1 MWLKI
6 KPEEPLIIGEV
17 RAGSQFLTGL
27 PYIPGRF
34 LRGAWADHLLAQGEA
49 EILPKVQSVRIGN
62 FFPVAE
68 WQSMDYVLPLPLTA
82 LTCKR
87 EGGFRSEPHPRQ
99 RGHGVVDT
107 LLPHLAYVLLRF
119 HGARFAAPFGVTC
132 LTCGSRMEPVSGF
145 YTLYRYG
152 NRPHYVRTRLQ
163 YHSQTKVALSRHRRT
178 SAERMLYT
186 ASALSP
192 WSFSPD
198 GSANEAPL
206 VFLGRVYGDGEA
218 VNDLRRAVNGAVI
231 GALHT
236 RGYGLIRVEEA
247 EIRLPSLQERVKSFN
262 KTLKGLW
269 TDLRTLAVNSDGLP
283 SEPEGLYF
291 SVDLLSPAILRDPAG
306 VPTLVLLL
314 NLNGQTLKPVLNGQ
328 TLKPV
333 WYQARPDFAGGWAE
347 TWGLPKST
355 NLAVRMG
362 SVYVFRWDG
371 GFEELIAALDSVET
385 QGIGE
390 RCDESFGECLICH
403 PFHQEVQER

>member
-6 KPEEPLIIGEV
+6 KPEDPLIIGEV
-17 RAGSQFLTGL
+17 RAGSQFLTSL
-27 PYIPGRF
+27 PFIPGRL
-34 LRGAWADHLLAQGEA
+34 LRGAWADRLLAQGEV

-107 LLPHLAYVLLRF
+107 LLPHLAYVLLRS
-119 HGARFAAPFGVTC
+119 HGARFAAPFSVTC

-145 YTLYRYG
+145 YTVYRYG
-152 NRPHYVRTRLQ
+152 NRSHYVRTRLQ
-163 YHSQTKVALSRHRRT
+163 YHTQTKVALSRHRRA
-178 SAERMLYT
+178 SAEGMLYT

-192 WSFSPD
+192 RSSSPD
-198 GSANEAPL
+198 GSSNGAPL
-206 VFLGRVYGDGEA
+206 VFLGRVYGEGDA
-218 VNDLRRAVNGAVI
+218 VESMRQAVNGAAI

-236 RGYGLIRVEEA
+236 RGYGRIRVEEA
-247 EIRLPSLQERVKSFN
+247 EVRLLSLQERVESFN

-269 TDLRTLAVNSDGLP
+269 EDMRTLTANSDALP

-291 SVDLLSPAILRDPAG
+291 SVDLLSPSILRDRFGIPS
-306 VPTLVLLL
+306 LVLSM
-314 NLNGQTLKPVLNGQ
+314 NLNGQL
-328 TLKPV
+328 LKPV
-333 WYQARPDFAGGWAE
+333 WYQSRPDFAGGWAE
-347 TWGLPKST
+347 TWGLPKPT

-371 GFEELIAALDSVET
+371 GLEELIAALGSVET

-403 PFHQEVQER
+403 PFHQEIQER

>member
-17 RAGSQFLTGL
+17 RAGSQFLTSL
-27 PYIPGRF
+27 PFIPGRL
-34 LRGAWADHLLAQGEA
+34 LRGAWADRLLAQGEV

-87 EGGFRSEPHPRQ
+87 EGGFRSEPHSRQ

-107 LLPHLAYVLLRF
+107 LLPHLAYVLLRS
-119 HGARFAAPFGVTC
+119 HGARFAAPFSVTC
-132 LTCGSRMEPVSGF
+132 LTCGSRMEPVSSF
-145 YTLYRYG
+145 YTVYQNGGRS
-152 NRPHYVRTRLQ
+152 HYVRTRLQ
-163 YHSQTKVALSRHRRT
+163 YHTQTKVALSRHRRA
-178 SAERMLYT
+178 SAEGMLYT

-192 WSFSPD
+192 RSSSPD
-198 GSANEAPL
+198 GSSNGAPL
-206 VFLGRVYGDGEA
+206 VFLGRVYGEGDA
-218 VNDLRRAVNGAVI
+218 VESMRQAVNGAAI

-236 RGYGLIRVEEA
+236 RGYGRIRVEEA
-247 EIRLPSLQERVKSFN
+247 EVRLLSLQERVESFN

-269 TDLRTLAVNSDGLP
+269 EDMRTLTANSDALP

-291 SVDLLSPAILRDPAG
+291 SVDLLSPSILRDRFGIPS
-306 VPTLVLLL
+306 LVLSM
-314 NLNGQTLKPVLNGQ
+314 NLNGQL
-328 TLKPV
+328 LKPV
-333 WYQARPDFAGGWAE
+333 WYQSRPDFAGGWAE
-347 TWGLPKST
+347 TWGLPKPT
-355 NLAVRMG
+355 NLTVRMG

-371 GFEELIAALDSVET
+371 GLEELIAALGSVET

-403 PFHQEVQER
+403 PFHQEIQER